1 MSNSKSMVI
10 RQIQIKNFRLLKEFK
25 MEMEDELSLVIGKNN
40 VGKTSLLVVLDKFLN
55 PGDRKGFQYNDF
67 NLDFRCQLKDL
78 IEMNAV
84 EDTKY
89 KEIGI
94 QLRLLIEYGDH
105 DDLEYISPILM
116 DLDVDNNYLGL
127 GFDYILT
134 YDMYVSLRAAYQ
146 KFLEHEKSKEEN
158 SRNSGGTYTAKTL
171 DGFLESKQENYFA
184 TIRKSILVDKT
195 NGEFKEEHYINL
207 KDATN
212 FRLCD
217 VINFQYINAKRNVD
231 NKDVDKTLSSQTS
244 ELYKIQ
250 EAAEEQQE
258 AIEKFQDSLKD
269 TDKVLSSIYDNMFSD
284 IVDKVRKFGGMSKD
298 ETVIKVVSSLQ
309 HRELL
314 KGNTTVVYQ
323 QEDKEL
329 PENYNGLGY
338 MNLISMIFDINLII
352 KRMQRNKERKPAD
365 INLLFVEEPEAHT
378 HPQMQYIFIKN
389 IKSLLRQGIQHKN
402 GIKRKLQYIISSHSS
417 HIVSDCDFDDIKYLT
432 HPICNGRVER
442 NAVIARNLK
451 DLQNEYNDGDKQYF
465 AFLKQYLTLNRSELF
480 FADKAVF
487 IEGDTERILL
497 PAMMKKIDQECKLE
511 ENEEYLMSQN
521 ISVIEVGAYSHVFE
535 KFMRFIG
542 LRKCL
547 IITDIDCCKPVEEP
561 DKNGKK
567 RKNNVKTKYDTTDD
581 TIVTSNAS
589 IKHFLNNTQ
598 KVKDILSKYPAI
610 LSWNI
615 ETKKW
620 ETNENGC
627 LRLTFQYGKEGAY
640 QPRSFEDAFFNE
652 NEEFITENVFS
663 SLNPDRLEDFKK
675 NKDAYELAN
684 NGVNGKSSLA
694 IEILLNSKKVDNHD
708 FSNWTIPA
716 YIKEGLLWLR
726 KN

>member
-1 MSNSKSMVI
+1 MVI
-10 RQIQIKNFRLLKEFK
+10 KQIQVKNFRLLKEFT

-40 VGKTSLLVVLDKFLN
+40 VGKTSLLVILDKFLN
-55 PGDRKGFQYNDF
+55 QGDRKGFQYNDF

-78 IEMNAV
+78 IEKDIV
-84 EDTKY
+84 GDTKY

-94 QLRLLIEYGDH
+94 QLRLLIGYDDH

-116 DLDVDNNYLGL
+116 DLDADNNFLGL

-134 YDMYVSLRAAYQ
+134 YDMYVNLKTAYQ
-146 KFLEHEKSKEEN
+146 KFIEHEKSKEEN
-158 SRNSGGTYTAKTL
+158 SREHGGEYTAKTL
-171 DGFLESKQENYFA
+171 DDFLDSKQSNYFV

-195 NGEFKEEHYINL
+195 DGTFKEEQYINL

-212 FRLCD
+212 FRLYD

-244 ELYKIQ
+244 ELYRIQ
-250 EAAEEQQE
+250 EMADEQQD

-284 IVDKVRKFGGMSKD
+284 IVDKVRRFGGMSRN
-298 ETVIKVVSSLQ
+298 ETIIKVVSSLQ
-309 HRELL
+309 HREML

-338 MNLISMIFDINLII
+338 MNLISMIFDIDLII

-365 INLLFVEEPEAHT
+365 INLLFIEEPEAHT
-378 HPQMQYIFIKN
+378 HPQMQYVFIKN
-389 IKSLLRQGIQHKN
+389 IKNLLRQGIQHKN

-432 HPICNGRVER
+432 HPICNGSVEI
-442 NAVIARNLK
+442 NAVIAKNIK
-451 DLQNEYNDGDKQYF
+451 ELQNEYDDEYKHYF
-465 AFLKQYLTLNRSELF
+465 AFLKQYLTLNRSDLF
-480 FADKAVF
+480 FADKAIF

-497 PAMMKKIDQECKLE
+497 PAMMKKIDQECELE
-511 ENEEYLMSQN
+511 GNEEFLMSQN
-521 ISVIEVGAYSHVFE
+521 ISIIEVGAYSHIFE
-535 KFMRFIG
+535 KFLRFIG

-547 IITDIDCCKPVEEP
+547 VITDIDCCKSVVKK
-561 DKNGKK
+561 DKNGKEGTYIE
-567 RKNNVKTKYDTTDD
+567 KTKYDAADD

-589 IKHFLNNTQ
+589 IKFFLNNTK
-598 KVKDILSKYPAI
+598 KVKDILAMYPTI

-615 ETKKW
+615 KNKRW
-620 ETNENGC
+620 ETDERGY
-627 LRLTFQYGKEGAY
+627 LRLTFQYGKKDTY
-640 QPRSFEDAFFNE
+640 QPRSFEDAFFSE
-652 NEEFITENVFS
+652 NEKFITENTFS
-663 SLNPDRLEDFKK
+663 SLHPNSLEQFKSD
-675 NKDAYELAN
+675 KDAYELAN
-684 NGVNGKSSLA
+684 NGVSGKSSLA
-694 IEILLNSKKVDNHD
+694 IEILLNSKKEGSCD
-708 FSNWTIPA
+708 FSNWVVPT

-726 KN
+726 KD